1 MECEFA
7 PRGAYV
13 CDARAVARCQGCHDA
28 FCRRHIRRCPVCFID
43 ICAHCNE
50 GHVCNFG
57 V

>member
-13 CDARAVARCQGCHDA
+13 CDARAVARCQSCHDA
-28 FCRRHIRRCPVCFID
+28 VCRRHIRRCLVCFTD

-57 V
+57 F